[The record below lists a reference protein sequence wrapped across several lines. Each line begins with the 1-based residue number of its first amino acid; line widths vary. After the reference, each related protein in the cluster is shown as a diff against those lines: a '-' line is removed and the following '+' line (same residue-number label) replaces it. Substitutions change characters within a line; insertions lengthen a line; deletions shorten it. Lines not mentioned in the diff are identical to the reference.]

1 VTQAEVWPRAP
12 AYMKPLG
19 LSANKLALELHV
31 QATRIEKIVHVQC
44 MSAKETRRR
53 GVIGRLPGGGRRVEP
68 K

>member
-1 VTQAEVWPRAP
+1 
-12 AYMKPLG
+12 MKPLG